1 MDAEFKRLLNTSRYA
16 TCARLI
22 YIVTGRRSGMSL
34 MEKMR
39 GGSDSFLTQAVFA
52 SIVVSFVG
60 WGLGQDGAK
69 SAQVAQVD
77 GKRITSSQLERT
89 MRWMS
94 RGVRDD
100 AEYASLQQQLLTSL
114 VEQHVLLEEAKRLKV
129 EVSGE
134 QVEYTIQRM
143 DNTTFGMVIVPDV
156 DAILQASAGMF
167 PSTGEMLFVEEKTY
181 KKAKLDR
188 FLAGNG
194 LDEKVFREDVYKY
207 LKVRKVLELASLAV
221 HVPPQEIERQYVE
234 DNTTLTLSWVR
245 IPSSAFMSDVLISQ
259 TQVDALIATSPERIK
274 ALYDAQFERR
284 YNQPRKATLRM
295 ILLRSGVAGMSDEAV
310 AAKLDVIQEEIDGG
324 LPFEE
329 AARKYSE
336 DLNAVDGGAL
346 GLQSDRQMEPAVAE
360 AVFAVTAGE
369 RTAVVQ
375 TGRGFA
381 VFFVEDQIS
390 AQVTTLEEAQEELAR
405 ETLSGDQAPQMAR
418 DFAEQVRA
426 DWVVAGQAPLDKLTP
441 KLLLP
446 TTSADLRPSSP
457 QIPDLGPATQVL
469 TAASIAQEGEVLPQV
484 YTVGGDLVIAQVT
497 SRKDADLAAFES
509 EKGQLRQR
517 KLATERLAFQ
527 SAYRDDLVASASVER
542 YLGAGATA
550 P

>member
-1 MDAEFKRLLNTSRYA
+1 
-16 TCARLI
+16 
-22 YIVTGRRSGMSL
+22 MSL

-52 SIVVSFVG
+52 IIVVSFVG
-60 WGLGQDGAK
+60 WGLGQDGQK
-69 SAQVAQVD
+69 SSQVAQVD
-77 GKRITSSQLERT
+77 GERITSSQLERT

-94 RGVRDD
+94 RGVKSD
-100 AEYASLQQQLLTSL
+100 AEYASLQQQILTNL
-114 VEQHVLLEEAKRLKV
+114 VEQRVLLAEAERLNI

-134 QVEYTIQRM
+134 EVEYTIQRM

-167 PSTGEMLFVEEKTY
+167 QSQGEMIFVEEKTY

-188 FLAGNG
+188 FLASQG

-234 DNTTLTLSWVR
+234 DNTTLSLSWVR
-245 IPSSAFMSDVLISQ
+245 IPSNAFMADVPVSDVEI
-259 TQVDALIATSPERIK
+259 DALLAANPERIK

-295 ILLRSGVAGMSDEAV
+295 ILLRSGVADMDDAAVQAKMSEILA
-310 AAKLDVIQEEIDGG
+310 EIDGG
-324 LPFEE
+324 LSFEE

-346 GLQSDRQMEPAVAE
+346 GQQSDRQMEPAVAE
-360 AVFAVTAGE
+360 AVFAVNAGE
-369 RTAVVQ
+369 HTAVVQ

-381 VFFVEDQIS
+381 VFFVEEKVE
-390 AQVTTLEEAQEELAR
+390 AQVTSLEEAQRELAT
-405 ETLSGDQAPQMAR
+405 ETLQADQAPTVAR
-418 DFAEQVRA
+418 EFAEQVRA
-426 DWVVAGQAPLDKLTP
+426 EWAAAGQAPVEKLAP

-446 TTSADLRPSSP
+446 TTSPDLRPSSP
-457 QIPDLGPATQVL
+457 EIPNLGPAN
-469 TAASIAQEGEVLPQV
+469 EVLAAANNGAAGDVLPEV
-484 YTVGGDLVIAQVT
+484 YTVGGALVVAQLT
-497 SRKDADLAAFES
+497 ARKDADMSAFETQ
-509 EKGQLRQR
+509 KGQLEQR
-517 KLATERLAFQ
+517 LLATERLAFQ
-527 SAYRDDLVASASVER
+527 SAYRDDLVAAATVER
-542 YLGAGATA
+542 YLGATA
-550 P
+550 AE

>member
-1 MDAEFKRLLNTSRYA
+1 
-16 TCARLI
+16 
-22 YIVTGRRSGMSL
+22 MSL

-52 SIVVSFVG
+52 IIVVSFVG

-69 SAQVAQVD
+69 TAQVAQVD
-77 GKRITSSQLERT
+77 GARITSSQLERT

-114 VEQHVLLEEAKRLKV
+114 VEQHVLLDEAKRLKV

-134 QVEYTIQRM
+134 EVEYTIQRM

-234 DNTTLTLSWVR
+234 DNTTLALSWVR
-245 IPSSAFMSDVLISQ
+245 IPSSAFMSDVQTSQ

-295 ILLRSGVAGMSDEAV
+295 ILLRSGVADMSDEAV
-310 AAKLDVIQEEIDGG
+310 AAKLDVIQAEIDGG
-324 LPFEE
+324 LSFEE

-381 VFFVEDQIS
+381 VFFVEEQIP

-405 ETLSGDQAPQMAR
+405 ETLSADQAPQMAR
-418 DFAEQVRA
+418 DFADEVRT
-426 DWVVAGQAPLDKLTP
+426 DWVAAGQAPLDKLTP

-446 TTSADLRPSSP
+446 KTSADLRPSSP
-457 QIPDLGPATQVL
+457 QIPNLGPATQVL
-469 TAASIAQEGEVLPQV
+469 AAASIAQQGEVLPQV
-484 YTVGGDLVIAQVT
+484 YTVGGDLIIAQVT
-497 SRKDADLAAFES
+497 SRKDADLTAFES

-517 KLATERLAFQ
+517 MLATERLAFQ

-542 YLGAGATA
+542 YLGAGATT

>member
-1 MDAEFKRLLNTSRYA
+1 
-16 TCARLI
+16 
-22 YIVTGRRSGMSL
+22 MSL

-52 SIVVSFVG
+52 IIVVSFVG
-60 WGLGQDGAK
+60 WGLGQDGQK

-77 GKRITSSQLERT
+77 GERITSSQLERT

-94 RGVRDD
+94 RGVKGD
-100 AEYASLQQQLLTSL
+100 AEYASLQQQILTSL
-114 VEQHVLLEEAKRLKV
+114 VEQRVLLAEAERLNI
-129 EVSGE
+129 EVSGAE
-134 QVEYTIQRM
+134 VEYTIQRM

-167 PSTGEMLFVEEKTY
+167 PAGGEMLFVEEKTY

-221 HVPPQEIERQYVE
+221 HVPPQEVERQYIE
-234 DNTTLTLSWVR
+234 DNTSLALSWVR
-245 IPSSAFMSDVLISQ
+245 VPSNAFMSDVQISQ
-259 TQVDALIATSPERIK
+259 TEVDALIAMSPERIK

-284 YNQPRKATLRM
+284 YNEPRKATLRM

-310 AAKLDVIQEEIDGG
+310 SAKLEEIQAEIDAG
-324 LPFEE
+324 LSFED

-336 DLNAVDGGAL
+336 DLNAVDGGSL

-360 AVFAVTAGE
+360 AVFAVKAGE

-381 VFFVEDQIS
+381 VFFVEEQIP
-390 AQVTTLEEAQEELAR
+390 AKVTTLEEAQQELAR
-405 ETLSGDQAPQMAR
+405 ETLQADQAPKLAR
-418 DFAEQVRA
+418 DFADAVRA
-426 DWVVAGQAPLDKLTP
+426 DWDATGQAPLEMLTP

-457 QIPDLGPATQVL
+457 QIPELGPASEVL
-469 TAASIAQEGEVLPQV
+469 AAASNAEQGAVLPQV

-497 SRKDADLAAFES
+497 SRKDADLSAFEA
-509 EKGQLRQR
+509 ERGQLEQR
-517 KLATERLAFQ
+517 MLATERLGFQ
-527 SAYRDDLVASASVER
+527 SAYRDDLVALAEVER